1 MPRCPRHRD
10 TWVPDRLAALAV
22 RDDTRCLSRSLLP
35 FPWIPIAAGRGRLNH
50 DRFAGVD
57 DGGVAALQPFHAAV
71 LPAHGILADLTRL
84 AAGQAERAHAAASRE
99 NRAFHFFEEADGAA
113 DAVAGF
119 PFAAPART
127 LADVKILEQHRI
139 AELEH
144 LRIGEARVGHVRVD
158 GIGAVEAGSGRRAG
172 ADRLVILMARIAE
185 VEIVHRAL
193 RGG

>member
-1 MPRCPRHRD
+1 HRG
-10 TWVPDRLAALAV
+10 TWVPALAPMALG
-22 RDDTRCLSRSLLP
+22 RDDTRRFSCSLLP
-35 FPWIPIAAGRGRLNH
+35 FRWIPVAAGRGRLNH

-57 DGGVAALQPFHAAV
+57 DGCVAALQPFHAAV

-84 AAGQAERAHAAASRE
+84 DAGQAERAHGVAPRE